1 MLEGPVPAQV
11 YHALFTQ
18 MQMPL
23 ILTDRAFSHFL
34 DLNETAARWLGL
46 PSAELFNH
54 SPAEFFPELNP
65 GKQNFQA
72 PFQGRLKTENEIRNV
87 ILYPS
92 QLQDYLALAWV
103 VLPSQAEIEAE
114 NERLQTISLRKSELI
129 ANLSHELKTPLT
141 AILGWPEIL
150 LDLDLP
156 ERVHQAASS
165 IEREGKLLLGLMED
179 LLDLSKVEAGQLRL
193 DIRPENLNEVVSTA
207 CEMVREKAREKG
219 LNLELDLPEAYLVV
233 KMDPLRITQ
242 VLLNLLSNAI
252 KFTPS
257 GGQIQLA
264 VTLGTALETGLESES
279 EEASQAPKWVKI
291 SLKDNGVGLEAE
303 SQALIFQ
310 RFMRAP
316 ETQAVD
322 GTGIGLS
329 LVQKFVELH
338 GGQVGVESQPGV
350 GSIFWF
356 TLPLALD

>member
-23 ILTDRAFSHFL
+23 ILTDRAFSCFL
-34 DLNETAARWLGL
+34 DLNETAARLLGL
-46 PSAELFNH
+46 PSAELYNH
-54 SPAEFFPELNP
+54 SPAEFFPELHA

-72 PFQGRLKTENEIRNV
+72 PFQSRLKTEHEIRNV

-92 QLQDYLALAWV
+92 ELQDYLALAWV

-114 NERLQTISLRKSELI
+114 NERLQTISLHKSELI

-179 LLDLSKVEAGQLRL
+179 LMDLSKVEAGQLRL

-264 VTLGTALETGLESES
+264 VTLESDPDS
-279 EEASQAPKWVKI
+279 GSQAPKWVKLC
-291 SLKDNGVGLEAE
+291 LKDNGVGLEAE

-322 GTGIGLS
+322 GAGIGLS

-338 GGQVGVESQPGV
+338 GGQVGVESQPGL
-350 GSIFWF
+350 GSTFWF

>member
-34 DLNETAARWLGL
+34 DLNETAARWLGM
-46 PSAELFNH
+46 PSAELYNRT
-54 SPAEFFPELNP
+54 PAEFFPELQAS
-65 GKQNFQA
+65 KQKFQS
-72 PFQGRLKTENEIRNV
+72 PFQSRLVTANETRHV
-87 ILYPS
+87 ILYPAE
-92 QLQDYLALAWV
+92 LQDYLALAWV

-114 NERLQTISLRKSELI
+114 NRRLQTISQRKSELI

-179 LLDLSKVEAGQLRL
+179 LMDLSKVEAGQLRL
-193 DIRPENLNEVVSTA
+193 DIRPENLNEVVNTA
-207 CEMVREKAREKG
+207 CEMVREKAQEKG
-219 LNLELDLPEAYLVV
+219 QSLELQLPEESLVV
-233 KMDPLRITQ
+233 NMDPLRITQ
-242 VLLNLLSNAI
+242 VLLNLLSNAL
-252 KFTPS
+252 KFTPP
-257 GGQIQLA
+257 GGQIQLQ
-264 VTLGTALETGLESES
+264 VGLEPTPES
-279 EEASQAPKWVKI
+279 DIPKWVKI

-316 ETQAVD
+316 ETMAID

-350 GSIFWF
+350 GSTFWF
-356 TLPLALD
+356 TLPL

>member
-1 MLEGPVPAQV
+1 MLEGPVPDQV
-11 YHALFTQ
+11 YRALFTQ

-34 DLNETAARWLGL
+34 DLNESAARWLGL
-46 PSAELFNH
+46 SSAELYQRA
-54 SPAEFFPELNP
+54 PVEFFPELQAA
-65 GKQNFQA
+65 KQNFQS
-72 PFQGRLKTENEIRNV
+72 PFQSRLKTEHETRTV
-87 ILYPS
+87 IVYPAES
-92 QLQDYLALAWV
+92 QGYLALAWV
-103 VLPSQAEIEAE
+103 VLPSHAEIEAE

-179 LLDLSKVEAGQLRL
+179 LMDLSKVEAGQLRL
-193 DIRPENLNEVVSTA
+193 DIRPENLNEVVTTA
-207 CEMVREKAREKG
+207 CEIVREKAREKG
-219 LNLELDLPEAYLVV
+219 QSLDLILPETELVV
-233 KMDPLRITQ
+233 NMDPLRVTQ

-252 KFTPS
+252 KFTPP
-257 GGQIQLA
+257 GGQIQLT
-264 VTLGTALETGLESES
+264 VTLEP
-279 EEASQAPKWVKI
+279 EAPTQVKL

-303 SQALIFQ
+303 SQTLIFQ

-316 ETQAVD
+316 ETQAID

-350 GSIFWF
+350 GSTFWF
-356 TLPLALD
+356 TLPF

>member
-1 MLEGPVPAQV
+1 MLEGPVPDLV
-11 YHALFTQ
+11 YRALFTQ
-18 MQMPL
+18 MRMPL

-34 DLNETAARWLGL
+34 DLNETAARLLGL
-46 PSAELFNH
+46 PSAELYNH

-72 PFQGRLKTENEIRNV
+72 PFQSRLKTECETRNV

-92 QLQDYLALAWV
+92 ELQDYLALAWV

-179 LLDLSKVEAGQLRL
+179 LMDLSKVEAGQLRL
-193 DIRPENLNEVVSTA
+193 DIRPENLNDVVSTA

-219 LNLELDLPEAYLVV
+219 LNLELDLPEVCLVV

-264 VTLGTALETGLESES
+264 VTLESGPDS
-279 EEASQAPKWVKI
+279 ESQAPEWVKL

-322 GTGIGLS
+322 GAGIGLS

-338 GGQVGVESQPGV
+338 GGQVGVESQPGL
-350 GSIFWF
+350 GSTFWF